1 VFVVRTDRRKN
12 CLTARNFLQ
21 NADHERERKRV
32 GHDGP
37 MVQLK
42 GVKNAYMLFFKK
54 KKKTW
59 LTFLDNDVAHQIK
72 KIRK

>member
-1 VFVVRTDRRKN
+1 
-12 CLTARNFLQ
+12 
-21 NADHERERKRV
+21 
-32 GHDGP
+32 

-72 KIRK
+72 KSVSNINVAGEAWLHNTVVSLCDRPG